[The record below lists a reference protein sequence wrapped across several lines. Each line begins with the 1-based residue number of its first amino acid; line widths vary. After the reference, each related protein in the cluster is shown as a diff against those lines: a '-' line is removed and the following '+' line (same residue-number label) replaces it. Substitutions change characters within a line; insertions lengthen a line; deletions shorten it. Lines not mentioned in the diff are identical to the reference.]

1 MIGFTVFILG
11 LFAILFICEIATK
24 VDTSLKVKKLDR
36 QSQQSYKKREQ
47 ELIEKEL
54 LSSLINREI
63 DAQNSLERSVE
74 RFRSLPPDVQEKIL
88 QRICS
93 FRRRS
98 ASSVGRSPLRSAEKP
113 RARRRRRHS
122 ANTSKTLTTS
132 TI

>member
-74 RFRSLPPDVQEKIL
+74 RFRSLPPVVQENNLTKDWEKKVALKIYP
-88 QRICS
+88 C
-93 FRRRS
+93 
-98 ASSVGRSPLRSAEKP
+98 
-113 RARRRRRHS
+113 
-122 ANTSKTLTTS
+122 
-132 TI
+132 

>member
-11 LFAILFICEIATK
+11 LFAILFIYEIDNK

-88 QRICS
+88 QRIG
-93 FRRRS
+93 RR
-98 ASSVGRSPLRSAEKP
+98 K
-113 RARRRRRHS
+113 
-122 ANTSKTLTTS
+122 
-132 TI
+132 

>member
-63 DAQNSLERSVE
+63 DAQNSLDRSVE

-88 QRICS
+88 QRIG
-93 FRRRS
+93 RRKYLKQLVLQLDKLFFNLPTGVKRS
-98 ASSVGRSPLRSAEKP
+98 KFKITFTA
-113 RARRRRRHS
+113 
-122 ANTSKTLTTS
+122 
-132 TI
+132 

>member
-11 LFAILFICEIATK
+11 LFAILFIYEIATK

-88 QRICS
+88 QRIG
-93 FRRRS
+93 RR
-98 ASSVGRSPLRSAEKP
+98 K
-113 RARRRRRHS
+113 
-122 ANTSKTLTTS
+122 
-132 TI
+132 

>member
-74 RFRSLPPDVQEKIL
+74 RFRSLPPDIQEKIL
-88 QRICS
+88 QRIG
-93 FRRRS
+93 RR
-98 ASSVGRSPLRSAEKP
+98 K
-113 RARRRRRHS
+113 
-122 ANTSKTLTTS
+122 
-132 TI
+132 